1 MIAFAPIA
9 DESNKRYNELQK
21 AIEAGL
27 SFGTGKEIMK
37 LNLEQLEARLQAL
50 IEVKLVSALPGIQV
64 EDLVVHKLADAM
76 KNNLVE
82 DMAGNKVAPN
92 VFTLVTNPKFAE
104 SWQQPELLEAMINSL
119 KIVGEEA
126 GLKFSTPPSISIV
139 QNPQQ
144 QDDIV
149 DVVASHKLEAAA
161 DTRGM
166 TPANNGSADSEDEAF
181 PQNAFL
187 IVDGVKVFPLKQSVI
202 NIGRRLENQLVIDD
216 PRISRNHAQ
225 LRAIKGR
232 FVIFDLNS
240 TGGTFVNGQ
249 RTSQSVMYP
258 GDVISL
264 AGVPLVY
271 GQDNPPPRP
280 DLAETNP
287 LNQASADRP
296 TAYLDRKTGKLKDI
310 DEEDLE

>member
-1 MIAFAPIA
+1 
-9 DESNKRYNELQK
+9 
-21 AIEAGL
+21 
-27 SFGTGKEIMK
+27 MK
-37 LNLEQLEARLQAL
+37 LKLEQIESRLQAL
-50 IEVKLVSALPGIQV
+50 IEVRLVSALPGFQV
-64 EDLVVHKLADAM
+64 EDLVIQKLASSM

-82 DMAGNKVAPN
+82 DAEGNKLVPN
-92 VFTLVTNPKFAE
+92 VFTLVINPKSVE
-104 SWQQPELLEAMINSL
+104 RWQQPNLLEAMINSL

-126 GLKFSTPPSISIV
+126 GLKFSTPPTISIV
-139 QNPQQ
+139 QSSQQ
-144 QDDIV
+144 QESVV
-149 DVVASHKLEAAA
+149 DVVASYQLEAAA

-166 TPANNGSADSEDEAF
+166 TPTNERSGNEENGSF

-187 IVDGVKVFPLKQSVI
+187 IVDGVKVFPLIESVV
-202 NIGRRLENQLVIDD
+202 NIGRRLDNQLVIDD
-216 PRISRNHAQ
+216 PRVSRNHAQ

-264 AGVPLVY
+264 AGMPLVF

-280 DLAETNP
+280 DLADTNP
-287 LNQASADRP
+287 LSEASAERP
-296 TAYLDRKTGKLKDI
+296 TAFLNRKTGKLDNKD
-310 DEEDLE
+310 EKKE

>member
-1 MIAFAPIA
+1 
-9 DESNKRYNELQK
+9 
-21 AIEAGL
+21 
-27 SFGTGKEIMK
+27 
-37 LNLEQLEARLQAL
+37 
-50 IEVKLVSALPGIQV
+50 
-64 EDLVVHKLADAM
+64 
-76 KNNLVE
+76 
-82 DMAGNKVAPN
+82 
-92 VFTLVTNPKFAE
+92 
-104 SWQQPELLEAMINSL
+104 MINSL

-126 GLKFSTPPSISIV
+126 GLKFSAPPAISIV
-139 QNPQQ
+139 QNPQLPENA
-144 QDDIV
+144 I

-166 TPANNGSADSEDEAF
+166 TPANNAVADSDEEAF
-181 PQNAFL
+181 PKNAFL
-187 IVDGVKVFPLKQSVI
+187 IVDGVKVFPLRQSVI
-202 NIGRRLENQLVIDD
+202 NIGRRLDNHLVIDD

-258 GDVISL
+258 GDVVSL

-287 LNQASADRP
+287 LSEASAERK
-296 TAYLDRKTGKLKDI
+296 TAYLDRKTGKLKDT
-310 DEEDLE
+310 DEENEE